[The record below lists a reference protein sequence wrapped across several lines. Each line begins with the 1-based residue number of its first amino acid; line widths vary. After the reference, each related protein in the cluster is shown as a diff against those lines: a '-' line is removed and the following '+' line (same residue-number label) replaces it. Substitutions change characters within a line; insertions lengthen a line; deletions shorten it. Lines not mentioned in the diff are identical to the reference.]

1 MAIKASQLYNTD
13 FFSQVGTEYI
23 CTGFMFDAPEE
34 ESTDYQLSNAGA
46 FMAGQVAT
54 TGKEGKA
61 LTGYF
66 ANKYGNIAQ
75 QKAAGASAPGAGAMG
90 GSKGGG
96 SY

>member
-1 MAIKASQLYNTD
+1 MAVKATELYNAD

-23 CTGFMFDAPEE
+23 CTGFMFGMVPEA
-34 ESTDYQLSNAGA
+34 TMDKQLTKAGV

-54 TGKEGKA
+54 TGKQGEA
-61 LTGYF
+61 LTGHS
-66 ANKYGNIAQ
+66 ADKYGYIAQ
-75 QKAAGASAPGAGAMG
+75 QKGGGASTPGTTGMG